1 MNFIKNIFWV
11 SYLKNKGVRRICFIL
26 GILLA
31 ITPTYIWYEDL
42 SNNFYS
48 ETYENIIAFGKENK
62 YNTNKQ
68 KEVYNKYP
76 ADIGAKNL
84 SNFNDWQN
92 FMFDD
97 YGDGYKAR
105 RYYLEQCYI
114 LKQIETKVEIP
125 EGFHIVNNPKENDYW
140 SQFEEVK
147 PAPKKEERK
156 TLAEIFQDD
165 EGYQKLQEFCPKF
178 KQYMTQEISISKAN
192 YLYLLKLLW
201 SLLWFYLPF
210 LLSCIIKWVYTGF
223 KEK

>member
-1 MNFIKNIFWV
+1 MNFIKNIFLV

-26 GILLA
+26 GILFA

-42 SNNFYS
+42 SNNFYN

-84 SNFNDWQN
+84 RTFNDWRN
-92 FMFDD
+92 FMLDD
-97 YGDGYKAR
+97 YGDGYEAR
-105 RYYLEQCYI
+105 RYYLEQCYA
-114 LKQIETKVEIP
+114 LKH
-125 EGFHIVNNPKENDYW
+125 G
-140 SQFEEVK
+140 
-147 PAPKKEERK
+147 ERK
-156 TLAEIFQDD
+156 TLAEIWQDD
-165 EGYQKLQEFCPKF
+165 EGYKILQEFCPKI

-201 SLLWFYLPF
+201 ALFWFYLPF
-210 LLSCIIKWVYTGF
+210 LLSCIVKWIYTGF